1 MQGHFFMDIVEE
13 ILLMKRLIITAFAG
27 FSFLWGYGQGL
38 VVNGNFEDRNT
49 CVEFLSGCAPEAWF
63 RFPYVKLQPSNN
75 ARVAEG
81 MHHESLVM
89 EHRTKGIPGRTFLY
103 TRLVCP
109 TEPGKTY
116 RFKVSV
122 FTNGHAYDHLDLVL
136 SKFEPQRNIS
146 YILAGKSTSYRLTLT
161 RPSPY
166 VNDWREAS
174 VVFKAT
180 GEERYL
186 LLGNIAQE
194 SMPFTR
200 NYRYDDPLIIYDI
213 DSVSLMP
220 SDGKWVPCAGLA
232 EEKKLLYLNNYR
244 HTDFNYLDDEPLYV
258 PETQT
263 AVVPPTARDLHLPP
277 PTQAIND
284 TLLIPDVLFDFDK
297 GTLNKQLLYRMDDI
311 LQKIKKKKFRT
322 IDVVGHTDDRGSIT
336 YNEQL
341 SELRARSVAD
351 YLIDRL
357 PIASEL
363 VTIRRMAAS
372 TPIAPNTT
380 NEGRRRNR
388 RVEIILIQ

>member
-1 MQGHFFMDIVEE
+1 MDIGEE
-13 ILLMKRLIITAFAG
+13 ILLMKRLIFTAFAG
-27 FSFLWGYGQGL
+27 SSLLLGYGQGL
-38 VVNGNFEDRNT
+38 VVNGNFEDRNN

-81 MHHESLVM
+81 MHHETLVM
-89 EHRTKGIPGRTFLY
+89 EHRTKGISGRTFLY

-116 RFKVSV
+116 RFKVAV

-136 SKFEPQRNIS
+136 SKYEPQRNIS
-146 YILAGKSTSYRLTLT
+146 SILSGKSTSYRLTLT

-186 LLGNIAQE
+186 LLGNIAKQP
-194 SMPFTR
+194 MPFTR
-200 NYRYDDPLIIYDI
+200 NYRYDDPLILYDI

-220 SDGKWVPCAGLA
+220 SDGKWLPCEGLA
-232 EEKKLLYLNNYR
+232 EEKKILYLNNYR

-258 PETQT
+258 PDTIT
-263 AVVPPTARDLHLPP
+263 AVVAPPAKVVGLSP
-277 PTQAIND
+277 PTQTITD

-297 GTLNKQLLYRMDDI
+297 GTLNKKLLYQMDDI
-311 LQKIKKKKFRT
+311 IQIIKKKKFRT
-322 IDVVGHTDDRGSIT
+322 IEVVGHTDDRGSIT

-341 SELRARSVAD
+341 SELRARSVAK
-351 YLIDRL
+351 YLMDQL
-357 PIASEL
+357 QMSSEL
-363 VTIRRMAAS
+363 LTIRRMAAS

-380 NEGRRRNR
+380 NEGRRKNR